1 MTRVA
6 DIREA
11 IEAIVAQAGLP
22 SQLSY
27 DLNTFLS
34 GLRRHDDMSVASFL
48 QMISRARA
56 QPQAVVAATEESA
69 AQRVKSLQ
77 DAFGNDDTFRSELKR
92 IQSDRRVTRESLNQ
106 IYEMLSGR
114 ARKLPA
120 KATKAKLAQ
129 DIADLRLE
137 RVRSERAA
145 EMFKGKPI
153 YAE

>member
-1 MTRVA
+1 MTKVA
-6 DIREA
+6 DIRQA
-11 IEAIVAQAGLP
+11 IEMLATKGDRP
-22 SQLSY
+22 S
-27 DLNTFLS
+27 DLNDLVVF
-34 GLRRHDDMSVASFL
+34 LRRHDDMSVASFL

-56 QPQAVVAATEESA
+56 QPQAAMGATEAGA
-69 AQRVKSLQ
+69 AQLVKSLQ

-106 IYEMLSGR
+106 IFETLSGR

>member
-1 MTRVA
+1 MAKVA
-6 DIREA
+6 DIRQV
-11 IEAIVAQAGLP
+11 IESMVARSDLP
-22 SQLSY
+22 EQIS
-27 DLNTFLS
+27 DDMRTFLTK
-34 GLRRHDDMSVASFL
+34 LARHDDMSVASFL

-56 QPQAVVAATEESA
+56 QPQAAMAATESGA
-69 AQRVKSLQ
+69 AQLVKSLQ
-77 DAFGNDDTFRSELKR
+77 DAFGNDDTFRFELKR

-106 IYEMLSGR
+106 IYETLSGR

>member
-1 MTRVA
+1 
-6 DIREA
+6 
-11 IEAIVAQAGLP
+11 
-22 SQLSY
+22 
-27 DLNTFLS
+27 
-34 GLRRHDDMSVASFL
+34 MSVASFL

-56 QPQAVVAATEESA
+56 QPQAAMAATESGA
-69 AQRVKSLQ
+69 AQLVKSLQ

-106 IYEMLSGR
+106 IYETLSGR

>member
-1 MTRVA
+1 MTRVV
-6 DIREA
+6 DIRQA
-11 IEAIVAQAGLP
+11 IEAIVVQAEQPG
-22 SQLSY
+22 QLAN

-48 QMISRARA
+48 QMISRART
-56 QPQAVVAATEESA
+56 QPEAAIAATEAGA
-69 AQRVKSLQ
+69 AQLVKSLQ
-77 DAFGNDDTFRSELKR
+77 DAFGDDDSFRSELKR
-92 IQSDRRVTRESLNQ
+92 LQSDRRVTRESLNQ
-106 IYEMLSGR
+106 IYETLSGR
-114 ARKLPA
+114 TRKLPA

-145 EMFKGKPI
+145 ELFKGKPV